1 MGVPEMTRFGM
12 GPEDFA
18 ELAELIHDA
27 IVHQSTVKPRVAEL
41 RKRFLEMKY
50 CFTAD
55 EFEER
60 LQTLHHLV

>member
-1 MGVPEMTRFGM
+1 MTRFGM
-12 GPEDFA
+12 EAADFD
-18 ELAELIHDA
+18 ELAELIRDV
-27 IVHQSTVKPRVAEL
+27 IVNQSTVKPRVAEL

-60 LQTLHHLV
+60 LGELHSLM